1 MAAGQKPELW
11 GDVSTGRFAEARKFA
26 NQGKWDQ
33 AAQQYKLGGGQGF
46 TQPQYEAFTKQYGN
60 IGSLPG
66 QLGEVVGQPG
76 VPDPEWLGQPGG
88 GYGEAVGPGVTN
100 PEMPFVNSSPF
111 KSFGPPPGMW
121 GPPNQGNPN
130 YITGGPFPFID
141 VLPPNQAQPIAP
153 PIAKPM
159 PPQVQPAPPPSFTPP
174 PQMLPPTP
182 ISPKMPQPGV
192 IPTNPNWGSYVQGN
206 PDLLAAY
213 NQGSPQSIGDWGKT
227 HWETFGQNESRAVNP
242 YSGLLSNG

>member
-76 VPDPEWLGQPGG
+76 VPDPGFQ
-88 GYGEAVGPGVTN
+88 
-100 PEMPFVNSSPF
+100 FV
-111 KSFGPPPGMW
+111 
-121 GPPNQGNPN
+121 
-130 YITGGPFPFID
+130 
-141 VLPPNQAQPIAP
+141 
-153 PIAKPM
+153 
-159 PPQVQPAPPPSFTPP
+159 PSAY
-174 PQMLPPTP
+174 L
-182 ISPKMPQPGV
+182 ISPSLGFA
-192 IPTNPNWGSYVQGN
+192 GS
-206 PDLLAAY
+206 
-213 NQGSPQSIGDWGKT
+213 T
-227 HWETFGQNESRAVNP
+227 
-242 YSGLLSNG
+242 